1 MKHLMQ
7 SKVVDKKLEDVM
19 FIGSQDGKYRMS
31 LAKFLTLSNF
41 TYDCGYGAPEIA
53 GDLIVYFNDN
63 TYMTRGEYDGSEW
76 WEYNEPLVYDKEEIL
91 KLIKILK
98 ISYPSYFREL
108 QDDEIVLMTQLWER
122 KFKNYSLDQ
131 VSNAID
137 NLTSKSKF
145 MPSISEVLSEI
156 IQMSTPQLNPYSEW
170 ENVLKGSKKVW
181 NL

>member
-1 MKHLMQ
+1 M
-7 SKVVDKKLEDVM
+7 
-19 FIGSQDGKYRMS
+19 
-31 LAKFLTLSNF
+31 N
-41 TYDCGYGAPEIA
+41 
-53 GDLIVYFNDN
+53 
-63 TYMTRGEYDGSEW
+63 
-76 WEYNEPLVYDKEEIL
+76 KEEIL